1 MEETV
6 VSSFKY
12 HLFELPVGWVGL
24 IGSDR
29 GLRRV
34 SLKPSPQEA
43 MEGLGD
49 DLKGA
54 TNDPASLEREQ
65 LCLVQANF

>member
-1 MEETV
+1 MG
-6 VSSFKY
+6 SYKY
-12 HLFELPVGWVGL
+12 HLFELSVGWVGL

-49 DLKGA
+49 DLKTA
-54 TNDPASLEREQ
+54 TNDPASLMHTMLLSRI
-65 LCLVQANF
+65 LMSRL